1 MKIIVY
7 EHVSGGGYCEN
18 PIPPSFLA
26 EGFAMIRSITADFKA
41 AGHIVT
47 VLLDARLS
55 ALNPP
60 INADFIVPI
69 LYANEPKQFLSNIAK
84 VNDAVYIIAP
94 ETGKELPSMV
104 KLIEETGKVAL
115 NCKSEA
121 IAKVTDKAFLCMELE
136 KNGFS
141 VPKTLALKKDADMNQ
156 IKHSIF
162 RELTYPL
169 IFKPSDGVG
178 ANGLSI
184 IEDEKQIE
192 KALSKINLESA
203 KDDFIV
209 QEFIKGEPASVSVL
223 STGKKALGISL
234 NRQNVKVSGPDQSSS
249 YEGGIVPFE
258 HPLKDSALALAEK
271 VVESFPGLRGYVGV
285 DIVLAGDRAFVLDV
299 NPRLTTSYVGLRKV
313 ANFNI
318 AEALINSVVIGKL
331 PAKTEIHGFSCFSK
345 QQTPKPT
352 MVEYQKASKLASI
365 VSPPFPLE
373 GNNES
378 YALSIGSAEN
388 IEIACSASE
397 EAKKQ
402 LKDIII

>member
-1 MKIIVY
+1 MVY
-7 EHVSGGGYCEN
+7 EHISGGGYCEH

-26 EGFAMIRSITADFKA
+26 EGFAMMRSIAADFKA
-41 AGHIVT
+41 AGHIVS

-60 INADFIVPI
+60 IDADFIVPI
-69 LYANEPKQFLSNIAK
+69 LYANEPKQFLGNIVK
-84 VNDAVYIIAP
+84 VNDAAYVIAP
-94 ETGKELPSMV
+94 ETGKDLLSMS

-115 NCKSEA
+115 NCKSKA
-121 IAKVTDKAFLCMELE
+121 ISKVTDKAFLYMDLE

-141 VPKTLALKKDADMNQ
+141 IPKTLVLKKDADINQ
-156 IKHSIF
+156 IKHGIL

-184 IEDEKQIE
+184 IKNGKQIE
-192 KALSKINLESA
+192 KALLKINLESA

-209 QEFIKGEPASVSVL
+209 QEFIKGESASVSVL

-258 HPLKDSALALAEK
+258 HPLKDFALALAEK

-285 DIVLAGDRAFVLDV
+285 DIVLAGERAFVLDV

-318 AEALINSVVIGKL
+318 AEALINSVVLGKL

-352 MVEYQKASKLASI
+352 MAEYQKASKLASI
-365 VSPPFPLE
+365 VTPPFPLK
-373 GNNES
+373 GNTES
-378 YALSIGSAEN
+378 YALSICSAEN
-388 IEIACSASE
+388 VEIACSASE
-397 EAKKQ
+397 EAKEK

>member
-223 STGKKALGISL
+223 SNGKKALGISL
-234 NRQNVKVSGPDQSSS
+234 NRQKVKVSGPDQSSS

-258 HPLKDSALALAEK
+258 HSLKDFALALAEK

-285 DIVLAGDRAFVLDV
+285 DIVLAGDTVFVLDV

-318 AEALINSVVIGKL
+318 AEALINSVVLGKL
-331 PAKTEIHGFSCFSK
+331 PLKTEIYGFSCFSK

-352 MVEYQKASKLASI
+352 MAEYQKASKLASI

>member
-7 EHVSGGGYCEN
+7 EHVSGGGYCEH

-26 EGFAMIRSITADFKA
+26 EGFAMMRSIAADFKA
-41 AGHIVT
+41 AGHIVS

-60 INADFIVPI
+60 IDVDFIVPI
-69 LYANEPKQFLSNIAK
+69 LYANEPKQFLGNIAK
-84 VNDAVYIIAP
+84 VNDAAYVIAP
-94 ETGKELPSMV
+94 ETGKDLLSMA

-115 NCKSEA
+115 NCKSKA
-121 IAKVTDKAFLCMELE
+121 ISKVTDKAFLYMDLE

-141 VPKTLALKKDADMNQ
+141 IPKTLVLKKDADINQ
-156 IKHSIF
+156 IKRVIL

-184 IEDEKQIE
+184 IKNGKQIE
-192 KALSKINLESA
+192 KALLKINLESA

-209 QEFIKGEPASVSVL
+209 QEFIKGESASVSVL

-249 YEGGIVPFE
+249 YEGGIVPFD
-258 HPLKDSALALAEK
+258 HPLKNFALALAEK

-318 AEALINSVVIGKL
+318 AEALINSVVLGNL

-352 MVEYQKASKLASI
+352 MAEYQKASKLASI
-365 VSPPFPLE
+365 VSPPFPLK
-373 GNNES
+373 GNTES
-378 YALSIGSAEN
+378 YALSICSAEN
-388 IEIACSASE
+388 VEIACSASE
-397 EAKKQ
+397 EAKEQ

>member
-7 EHVSGGGYCEN
+7 EHVSGGGYCEH

-26 EGFAMIRSITADFKA
+26 EGFAMMRSIAADFKA
-41 AGHIVT
+41 AGHIVS

-55 ALNPP
+55 ELNPP
-60 INADFIVPI
+60 IDADFIVPI
-69 LYANEPKQFLSNIAK
+69 LYANEPKQFLGNIAK
-84 VNDAVYIIAP
+84 VNDAAYVIAP
-94 ETGKELPSMV
+94 ETGKDLLSMA

-115 NCKSEA
+115 NCKSKA
-121 IAKVTDKAFLCMELE
+121 ISKVTDKAFLYRDLE

-141 VPKTLALKKDADMNQ
+141 IPKTLVLKKDSDINQ
-156 IKHSIF
+156 IKRVIL

-184 IEDEKQIE
+184 IKNGKQIE
-192 KALSKINLESA
+192 KALLKINLESA

-209 QEFIKGEPASVSVL
+209 QEFIKGESASVSVL

-234 NRQNVKVSGPDQSSS
+234 NRQNVKLSGPDQSSS
-249 YEGGIVPFE
+249 YEGGIVPFD
-258 HPLKDSALALAEK
+258 HPLKDFALALAEK

-318 AEALINSVVIGKL
+318 AEALINSVVLGKL

-352 MVEYQKASKLASI
+352 MAEYQKASKLASI
-365 VSPPFPLE
+365 VSPPFPLK
-373 GNNES
+373 GNTES
-378 YALSIGSAEN
+378 YALSICSAEN
-388 IEIACSASE
+388 VEIACSASE
-397 EAKKQ
+397 EAKEQ

>member
-7 EHVSGGGYCEN
+7 EHISGGGYCEH

-26 EGFAMIRSITADFKA
+26 EGFAMMRSIAADFKA
-41 AGHIVT
+41 AGHIVS

-60 INADFIVPI
+60 IDADFIVPI
-69 LYANEPKQFLSNIAK
+69 LYANEPKQFLGNIVK
-84 VNDAVYIIAP
+84 VNDAAYVIAP
-94 ETGKELPSMV
+94 ETGKDLLSMS

-115 NCKSEA
+115 NCKSKA
-121 IAKVTDKAFLCMELE
+121 ISKVTDKAFLYMDLE

-141 VPKTLALKKDADMNQ
+141 IPKTLVLKKDADINQ
-156 IKHSIF
+156 IKRVIL

-184 IEDEKQIE
+184 IKNGKQIE
-192 KALSKINLESA
+192 KALLKINLESA

-209 QEFIKGEPASVSVL
+209 QEFIKGESASVSVL

-234 NRQNVKVSGPDQSSS
+234 NRQNVKLSGPDQSSS

-258 HPLKDSALALAEK
+258 HPLKDFALALAEK

-318 AEALINSVVIGKL
+318 AEALINSVVLGKL

-352 MVEYQKASKLASI
+352 MAEYQKASKLASI
-365 VSPPFPLE
+365 VTPPFPLK
-373 GNNES
+373 GNTES
-378 YALSIGSAEN
+378 YALLIGSAEN
-388 IEIACSASE
+388 VEIACSASE
-397 EAKKQ
+397 EAKEK

>member
-223 STGKKALGISL
+223 SNGKKALGISL
-234 NRQNVKVSGPDQSSS
+234 NRQKVKVSGPDQSSS

-258 HPLKDSALALAEK
+258 HSLKDFALALAEK

-285 DIVLAGDRAFVLDV
+285 DIVLAGERAFVLDV

-318 AEALINSVVIGKL
+318 AEALINSVVLGKL
-331 PAKTEIHGFSCFSK
+331 PLKTEIYGFSCFSK

>member
-7 EHVSGGGYCEN
+7 EHVSGGGYCEH

-26 EGFAMIRSITADFKA
+26 EGFAMMRSIAADFKA
-41 AGHIVT
+41 AGHTVT

-55 ALNPP
+55 TLNPP
-60 INADFIVPI
+60 IDADFIVPI
-69 LYANEPKQFLSNIAK
+69 LYPNEPKQFLSNIAK
-84 VNDAVYIIAP
+84 VNDAAYVIAP
-94 ETGKELPSMV
+94 ETGKDLLSTV
-104 KLIEETGKVAL
+104 KLIEETGKITL
-115 NCKSEA
+115 NCESKVIS
-121 IAKVTDKAFLCMELE
+121 KVTDKAFLNMELE

-141 VPKTLALKKDADMNQ
+141 IPKTLVLKKDADINQ
-156 IKHSIF
+156 IKHSILQ
-162 RELTYPL
+162 ELTYPL

-192 KALSKINLESA
+192 KALSKINKESA
-203 KDDFIV
+203 NDDFIV
-209 QEFIKGEPASVSVL
+209 QEFIKGESASVSVL
-223 STGKKALGISL
+223 STGKKALGMSL

-258 HPLKDSALALAEK
+258 HPLKDNALALAEK

-285 DIVLAGDRAFVLDV
+285 DMVLAEDTAFVLDV

-318 AEALINSVVIGKL
+318 AEALINSAVLGKL
-331 PAKTEIHGFSCFSK
+331 PSETEIHGFSCFSK
-345 QQTPKPT
+345 QQIPTPT
-352 MVEYQKASKLASI
+352 MEEYQKASKFASI
-365 VSPPFPLE
+365 VSPPFPLK
-373 GNNES
+373 GNTES
-378 YALSIGSAEN
+378 YALAIGYGEN
-388 IEIACSASE
+388 VEIACSASE

-402 LKDIII
+402 LQDINI